1 MQREDEHERQERWPM
16 TDVIEGPA
24 TDTGGER
31 PSGNIFSRFG
41 VFLRQVGAEL
51 RRVIWPTRKQVVN
64 YSIVLLV
71 FVVIMGLY
79 IAGLDFIF
87 TEGVLFVFGR

>member
-1 MQREDEHERQERWPM
+1 M
-16 TDVIEGPA
+16 TDVIEGPV
-24 TDTGGER
+24 TGTGGER
-31 PSGNIFSRFG
+31 PSGNIFSRLG

>member
-1 MQREDEHERQERWPM
+1 M
-16 TDVIEGPA
+16 TDVREGPV

-31 PSGNIFSRFG
+31 PSGNIFSRLG

-51 RRVIWPTRKQVVN
+51 RRVIWPTRRQVVN

>member
-1 MQREDEHERQERWPM
+1 M
-16 TDVIEGPA
+16 TDVIEGPV
-24 TDTGGER
+24 TSTGGER
-31 PSGNIFSRFG
+31 PSGNIFSRLG
-41 VFLRQVGAEL
+41 VFLRQVGVEL
-51 RRVIWPTRKQVVN
+51 RRVIWPTRRQVVN

>member
-1 MQREDEHERQERWPM
+1 M
-16 TDVIEGPA
+16 TDVIEGPVTEA
-24 TDTGGER
+24 GGER
-31 PSGNIFSRFG
+31 PRGNIFARFA
-41 VFLRQVGAEL
+41 VFLRQVGGEL
-51 RRVIWPTRKQVVN
+51 RRVIWPTRKQVIN